1 MAVFAKPLGY
11 CAATALMSLSA
22 NVFELSGAVQ
32 VDREVRTFALW
43 FRPALAPHN
52 LKVRAL

>member
-32 VDREVRTFALW
+32 VDREVCTFALW

-52 LKVRAL
+52 LKVRAV